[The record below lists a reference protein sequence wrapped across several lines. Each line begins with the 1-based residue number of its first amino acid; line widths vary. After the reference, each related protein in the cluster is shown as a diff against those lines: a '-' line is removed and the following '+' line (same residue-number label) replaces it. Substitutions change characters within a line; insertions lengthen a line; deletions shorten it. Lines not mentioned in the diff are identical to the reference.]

1 MAPGTSA
8 RLNTIIQ
15 TTIKETWLIIE
26 WYFGL
31 KVDHYTV
38 LRIYRDRSR
47 HWKGDQNSVLQL
59 QQSWTSMCVVLQWLR
74 MQSIRFLGIWGNAPQ
89 EILKNNCEFGAIW
102 VFNYCGALS
111 IRLPVKI
118 GQQYLPSSD
127 VMQEYIPWVMPQNVM
142 VDCIS
147 FPEKWWLILTIMS

>member
-111 IRLPVKI
+111 IRCLSRLANST
-118 GQQYLPSSD
+118 YLVLMLCRNIYHGWCPRTS
-127 VMQEYIPWVMPQNVM
+127 
-142 VDCIS
+142 
-147 FPEKWWLILTIMS
+147 WLIVLASLRNGD